1 MARTPQKPLRFKP
14 HIRRSDPRRLEFE
27 MEDYARNR
35 RQDMKEACES
45 GFHEGHTK
53 FDCPVLPHPPRRP
66 KGFRRRHTKYNY
78 SRPTRPSHRTNAYT
92 TPRDCAIN
100 PLPETAQE
108 QPKYPIFP
116 VYHCPGMS
124 SLIRET
130 QGAGDNYNYPTPS
143 IKFPDLRASFVI
155 LLKSLQANTVEG
167 LQTRGYDSAVKR
179 WGIDEITD
187 AAMRQVEPEVLE
199 LQGKILSPETFLRVQ
214 ERQSRTPEAWPQ
226 IGGYVDGVTDRRFPN
241 YIRFYVGQS
250 FQLPI
255 RLSIDHAK
263 GIRNGYT
270 RYLHYFVLAR
280 GHGNRFAHFLRLWS
294 SRSASDTPPHSES
307 NSHEHSALDTD
318 RLELLQNILEMTFCR
333 RPNYS
338 NVGLN
343 VMSPLVQGKNVP
355 AIWRAKFLEYHLCSP
370 DPDISEFVDIRKN
383 ENIKRRN
390 QQRQAAI
397 LLRRDYRR
405 AIIQLATELGFDSSD
420 SFLSFAKQSRPSNLH
435 DIDVKFQETEEALA
449 AISQGPTL
457 RQLCRPRGNHQAL
470 IGIIFGSDLM
480 EVEYDGHA
488 YKPLDGLELRGEDS
502 LTWTT
507 SFEEVGSGSGPTGFN
522 PGSYEDKLLGR
533 LNRSIIMESGLRVV
547 VLCGLRAQTDIQRAF
562 NHPLQEHQLSG
573 PHHLILG
580 NQIHEVWFLIS
591 GQAASRQTIE
601 KLFIACPEPIITSY
615 LKDTSLMRSL
625 RDVFG
630 LVSTLTEV
638 KLRSNCWTNHCFHAA
653 LVAQLYFEER
663 QRAVPLTTTSL
674 GAVFR
679 DWLYYRG
686 FKDDADILELEKTAE
701 NLTKG
706 IQIVRNI
713 LCVWARQGGPR
724 TTRRQDDAVRANE
737 RKVGANFKNYQK
749 VQELFSRLYSERVDS
764 IKCLTKTLGNSHSIG
779 SASLDDEEPI
789 EQPEN
794 DDVLLGHNEE
804 SLEKDP
810 LTSLWLA
817 LPEDD
822 DAHDIPQRGRSYG
835 KSREK
840 LSRMLTDNG
849 VEIKAGLM
857 GKVDRCYIDIHQR
870 LVTLVIPAEG
880 GVDFKKRPTFAIRA
894 QLTPTGVP
902 HPNCV
907 LGELDEFISTDPSLR
922 LAIEYRLVDDGTG
935 RLDRGFP
942 WHFGRLGN
950 ANTEHLG
957 IERRDVSKWGI
968 KLQDE

>member
-1 MARTPQKPLRFKP
+1 M
-14 HIRRSDPRRLEFE
+14 
-27 MEDYARNR
+27 
-35 RQDMKEACES
+35 
-45 GFHEGHTK
+45 
-53 FDCPVLPHPPRRP
+53 
-66 KGFRRRHTKYNY
+66 
-78 SRPTRPSHRTNAYT
+78 
-92 TPRDCAIN
+92 
-100 PLPETAQE
+100 
-108 QPKYPIFP
+108 
-116 VYHCPGMS
+116 
-124 SLIRET
+124 
-130 QGAGDNYNYPTPS
+130 
-143 IKFPDLRASFVI
+143 PD
-155 LLKSLQANTVEG
+155 
-167 LQTRGYDSAVKR
+167 KR
-179 WGIDEITD
+179 
-187 AAMRQVEPEVLE
+187 
-199 LQGKILSPETFLRVQ
+199 
-214 ERQSRTPEAWPQ
+214 
-226 IGGYVDGVTDRRFPN
+226 
-241 YIRFYVGQS
+241 
-250 FQLPI
+250 
-255 RLSIDHAK
+255 
-263 GIRNGYT
+263 
-270 RYLHYFVLAR
+270 
-280 GHGNRFAHFLRLWS
+280 
-294 SRSASDTPPHSES
+294 
-307 NSHEHSALDTD
+307 NSHEEEQRRLRLYRERSYPLRPSSEFRKGNLERQRPGH

-333 RPNYS
+333 AFETLPGDVLAPFFGPGRPNYS

-370 DPDISEFVDIRKN
+370 DPDVSEFVDIRKN

-405 AIIQLATELGFDSSD
+405 AIIQLATELEFDSSD
-420 SFLSFAKQSRPSNLH
+420 SLSFAKQSRPSNLH

-615 LKDTSLMRSL
+615 LKDASLMRSL

-653 LVAQLYFEER
+653 LVAQLYFEKR

-713 LCVWARQGGPR
+713 LSVWARQGVHR
-724 TTRRQDDAVRANE
+724 TTRRRDDAVRADK
-737 RKVGANFKNYQK
+737 RKVGANFKNYQE
-749 VQELFSRLYSERVDS
+749 VQELFSRLYSERLDS
-764 IKCLTKTLGNSHSIG
+764 IKSLTKTLGNSHLIG
-779 SASLDDEEPI
+779 SASPDDEEPV

-857 GKVDRCYIDIHQR
+857 MGKGANDNNNQAGLDPAQETWVRRSVQMALMDEED
-870 LVTLVIPAEG
+870 LVEG
-880 GVDFKKRPTFAIRA
+880 DSASKKNCKFLDSSGTFK
-894 QLTPTGVP
+894 V
-902 HPNCV
+902 
-907 LGELDEFISTDPSLR
+907 LR
-922 LAIEYRLVDDGTG
+922 LKG
-935 RLDRGFP
+935 R
-942 WHFGRLGN
+942 
-950 ANTEHLG
+950 
-957 IERRDVSKWGI
+957 
-968 KLQDE
+968 